1 MTGRAEKPEGDG
13 MNREGAGWG
22 RSSPEER
29 PRAREERMFPVRR
42 LCFEA
47 LMCIDKTL
55 IGKEGPTRQE
65 RRAFRAVVRAMRY
78 LSAYEPE
85 TARWE
90 RSGLRVARI
99 GRTKA

>member
-1 MTGRAEKPEGDG
+1 MNCEGP
-13 MNREGAGWG
+13 GWG
-22 RSSPEER
+22 RKSPEEWQK
-29 PRAREERMFPVRR
+29 AREERLFPVRS

-47 LMCIDKTL
+47 VQYIDKTL
-55 IGKEGPTRQE
+55 IGKERPTRQE